1 MCGGVCSVLTPDWR
15 MRGGIC
21 SILTAD
27 WAVQT
32 ALEPAWKQKQRAAVN
47 AKSVE
52 ERKVGIHT
60 QREVYTK
67 GGHPISGAAPPSMQ
81 FAIQLTVTDVC
92 KPRRKKSTCR
102 KCRTTTRG
110 SLDLWGVEC
119 TLAVIGTGGPSG
131 NGEGA
136 GAECVGDCRAQSSG
150 GGGSEEKGGG
160 GGAPE

>member
-67 GGHPISGAAPPSMQ
+67 GGIHEGILTMLGLWLWTPPLSPKSVRCSMFRSNTLVRPFDQ
-81 FAIQLTVTDVC
+81 GIRSPV
-92 KPRRKKSTCR
+92 RRRLRCNLQYN
-102 KCRTTTRG
+102 
-110 SLDLWGVEC
+110 SL
-119 TLAVIGTGGPSG
+119 
-131 NGEGA
+131 
-136 GAECVGDCRAQSSG
+136 
-150 GGGSEEKGGG
+150 
-160 GGAPE
+160 